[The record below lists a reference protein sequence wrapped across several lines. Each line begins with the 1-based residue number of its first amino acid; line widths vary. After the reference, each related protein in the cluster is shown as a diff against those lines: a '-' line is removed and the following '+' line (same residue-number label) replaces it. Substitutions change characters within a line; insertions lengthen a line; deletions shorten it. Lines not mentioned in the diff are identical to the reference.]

1 MYPLKSNMEDNPM
14 RIMNLAE
21 NEMRRTLHPIF
32 IGFIAFLGV
41 LGCGEKSSSFIEST
55 NVAPSGDTQEESDTD
70 EEDGTVFSKDSGSTQ
85 GEDTLG
91 GEEGGNEESAD
102 TLNPEE
108 DAQES
113 TEEGGN
119 SEEEDTSLVIT
130 EDGGVGGSGIYPP
143 KEIPDLLGGDR
154 PAQVVVPLDYDEE
167 NTYPLVL
174 NLHGYTGTSEQIDN
188 YFNLSAYVSSRGFI
202 LVTPDGTIDEG
213 GYPFWNAPDC
223 CNQYGSEVD
232 DLGYLKGLIEEAKES
247 LSVDADRVYVIGL
260 SNGAFMAHYLA
271 CQEPQMIAGIAA
283 LAGVSPKKPANCNP
297 ESSVGV
303 LQIHGTLDSVIP
315 YDGTFFYNSA
325 EQTVANWRKHN
336 ACDETIVNE
345 DGLAN
350 YDYLVQGDETVKTS
364 WNACGSGN
372 SVSLWALQLSAHVPY
387 LHPDFTPDVLDWLF
401 SQTNNSE
408 EL

>member
-1 MYPLKSNMEDNPM
+1 M
-14 RIMNLAE
+14 RGKV
-21 NEMRRTLHPIF
+21 HPIL
-32 IGFIAFLGV
+32 IGFIAVLGF
-41 LGCGEKSSSFIEST
+41 LGCGEKSSSFIETS
-55 NVAPSGDTQEESDTD
+55 NVDPSGDTQEESDTETD
-70 EEDGTVFSKDSGSTQ
+70 EEDGIVVSKDSGSAQ
-85 GEDTLG
+85 GADALDEESDAEIADTSNQEEDG
-91 GEEGGNEESAD
+91 QESIEGGGNNEES
-102 TLNPEE
+102 
-108 DAQES
+108 DAS
-113 TEEGGN
+113 V
-119 SEEEDTSLVIT
+119 VIT

-167 NTYPLVL
+167 NNYPLVL
-174 NLHGYTGTSEQIDN
+174 NLHGYTGNSEQIDN
-188 YFNLSAYVSSRGFI
+188 YFNLSAYVTSKGFI

-232 DLGYLKGLIEEAKES
+232 DLTYLKGLIEEAKES
-247 LSVDADRVYVIGL
+247 LSVDSDRVYVMGL

-271 CQEPQMIAGIAA
+271 CQEPQMIAAIAA
-283 LAGVSPKKPANCNP
+283 LAGVSPKKPGDCSP

-325 EQTVANWRKHN
+325 NQTAANWRKHN
-336 ACDETIVNE
+336 ACDETIVKE
-345 DGLAN
+345 DGSAN
-350 YDYLVQGDETVKTS
+350 YDYLVAGEETVKTS

-401 SQTNNSE
+401 SQTNDSE
-408 EL
+408 EP